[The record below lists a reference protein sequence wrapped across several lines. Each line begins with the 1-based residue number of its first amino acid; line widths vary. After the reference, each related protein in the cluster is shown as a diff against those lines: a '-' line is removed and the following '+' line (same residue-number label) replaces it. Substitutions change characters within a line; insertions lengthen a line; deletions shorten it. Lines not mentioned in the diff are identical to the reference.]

1 MVRPRTTNSTLH
13 NSALAP
19 LLQSKTCRFFEADL
33 LLRRQAH

>member
-1 MVRPRTTNSTLH
+1 MVFRGNSNFSLL

-19 LLQSKTCRFFEADL
+19 LLLALL

>member
-1 MVRPRTTNSTLH
+1 MVCFGNINSSQF

-19 LLQSKTCRFFEADL
+19 LLLL

>member
-1 MVRPRTTNSTLH
+1 MISCGNINSSLL

-19 LLQSKTCRFFEADL
+19 LLLALL

>member
-1 MVRPRTTNSTLH
+1 MVFVSIANLTNTTAA

-19 LLQSKTCRFFEADL
+19 LLLALL

>member
-1 MVRPRTTNSTLH
+1 MVSFGNINSPSL

-19 LLQSKTCRFFEADL
+19 LLLL

>member
-1 MVRPRTTNSTLH
+1 MISGRNINSSLL

-19 LLQSKTCRFFEADL
+19 LLLALL

>member
-1 MVRPRTTNSTLH
+1 MMSFGNSNSILL

-19 LLQSKTCRFFEADL
+19 LLLALL

>member
-1 MVRPRTTNSTLH
+1 MVSFWNINSSPP

-19 LLQSKTCRFFEADL
+19 LLLL

>member
-1 MVRPRTTNSTLH
+1 MVCLGNINSSVL

-19 LLQSKTCRFFEADL
+19 LLLL

>member
-1 MVRPRTTNSTLH
+1 MVFRGNINSSLL

-19 LLQSKTCRFFEADL
+19 LLLALL

>member
-1 MVRPRTTNSTLH
+1 MISFGNINSSPL

-19 LLQSKTCRFFEADL
+19 LLLALL